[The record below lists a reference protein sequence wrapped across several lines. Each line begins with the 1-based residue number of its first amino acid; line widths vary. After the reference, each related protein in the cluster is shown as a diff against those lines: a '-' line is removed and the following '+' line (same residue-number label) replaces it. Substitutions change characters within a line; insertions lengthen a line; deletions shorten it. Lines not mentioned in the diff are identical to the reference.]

1 MPGSLH
7 PDQRIRQQCDGLAPQ
22 DTSRLPCRRPY
33 GLTRRRWL
41 ALAGATALAAGLAA
55 CAGLPFG
62 NDYTFSESQLQR
74 ALERKF
80 PFDRRVLAV
89 LDVNLSHPRLTLLP
103 ERNRLAVSVDAT
115 VTHPFGGAPLSGMLA
130 IDSALAY
137 DPATMSVVLRDPEV
151 ETFTIDG
158 LPERWSRQLNAAGA
172 LIAMQLL
179 QDAPLYTF
187 KPEQLTVGGL
197 TRQPGAITVRSHSVT
212 VKLESR

>member
-1 MPGSLH
+1 MTG
-7 PDQRIRQQCDGLAPQ
+7 AA
-22 DTSRLPCRRPY
+22 
-33 GLTRRRWL
+33 
-41 ALAGATALAAGLAA
+41 ALAMGLAA

-103 ERNRLAVSVDAT
+103 ERNRLAVAVDAT
-115 VTHPFGGAPLSGMLA
+115 VTHPLGGAPLTGTLA

-137 DPATMSVVLRDPEV
+137 DPATLSVVLQDPEV

-158 LPERWSRQLNAAGA
+158 LPERWARQMNAAGA
-172 LIAMQLL
+172 LIATQLL
-179 QDAPLYTF
+179 QGAPIYTF
-187 KPEQLTVGGL
+187 KPEQLNIGGAM
-197 TRQPGAITVRSHSVT
+197 RQPGAITVLSHGVN
-212 VKLESR
+212 VKFDTR